1 MFGCLKLSPHER
13 SSRSGQDDAAYADA
27 LRSPVFTRFPFSEIS
42 EISHHYIDM
51 DMDLLVMLVVVV
63 VVVGFP

>member
-1 MFGCLKLSPHER
+1 MMV
-13 SSRSGQDDAAYADA
+13 DAGATDVDVADA